1 MLKQELC
8 DSVVRRTQN
17 ISDIVYANEKGHAS
31 KNGVVQV
38 LFSGGLDSAL
48 LAAILNECLP

>member
-1 MLKQELC
+1 MC

>member
-1 MLKQELC
+1 
-8 DSVVRRTQN
+8 VRRTQN
-17 ISDIVYANEKGHAS
+17 ISDIVYANEKGHAC